1 MQGPTGPEFADFRRR
16 MRSVKRHKYLRLSV
30 MMLLQYGVWGVWLPV
45 VSRYLQAGQDEGG
58 LGFTPGQVGW
68 ILGLASSIGAVT
80 APFVAGQLADR
91 SFQTQHVLAGL
102 LVAGGAVKI
111 LVAYQTTFGAWLWLS
126 VVYSVLYAPTLAL
139 SNSLAFAHVDD
150 PDTQFPRVRVW
161 GTIGWIAASW
171 AFPLFWLLSD
181 VRFSWLPPFYV
192 GTEAVDATA
201 RLVDSLI
208 WSGVLAFGYALFCFV
223 LPPTEPHR
231 EAQQKLAFAK
241 AFSLFRRRSFAVLV
255 LASLPIAVIHQIYFM
270 QTAPFMSEVLGLA
283 DSRIGPA
290 MSIGQFA
297 EIAVMVTTGW
307 LLARLG
313 FRGVMTIGA
322 FAYCARY
329 AIFGSDFLPVPVIVA
344 SQALHGLCYACF
356 FAAAFIYVDRISET
370 DVRHSAQTVFGIVIL
385 GLGPV
390 LAAPLLQVLSQA
402 FTNEAGVLDYSSLW
416 YSLSALALATTA
428 GFWLLFRDETR
439 AEA

>member
-1 MQGPTGPEFADFRRR
+1 MNRQT
-16 MRSVKRHKYLRLSV
+16 YLRLSV

-45 VSRYLQAGQDEGG
+45 LARYLQAGQDEGG

-91 SFQTQHVLAGL
+91 SFPTQRVLAVL
-102 LVAGGAVKI
+102 LLAGGAIKI
-111 LVAYQTTFGAWLWLS
+111 LTAYQTTFSAWLWLS
-126 VVYSVLYAPTLAL
+126 IAYSVLYTPTLAL
-139 SNSLAFAHVDD
+139 SNSMAFAHLDD
-150 PDTQFPRVRVW
+150 PDNQFPKVRVW

-192 GTEAVDATA
+192 GVEAADATA
-201 RLVDSLI
+201 RLVHSLI
-208 WSGVLAFGYALFCFV
+208 WSGLLAFGYALFCLL
-223 LPPTEPHR
+223 LPSTPPRRDAE
-231 EAQQKLAFAK
+231 EKLAFAK
-241 AFSLFRRRSFAVLV
+241 AFALFRKRSFAVLV

-270 QTAPFMSEVLGLA
+270 QTAPFMSEVLGLP
-283 DSRIGPA
+283 DSQIGPA

-297 EIAVMVTTGW
+297 EIAVMVATGW

-313 FRGVMTIGA
+313 FRGVITIGA

-356 FAAAFIYVDRISET
+356 FAAAFIYVDRIAEA

-390 LAAPLLQVLSQA
+390 LAAPVLQVLSGV
-402 FTNEAGVLDYSSLW
+402 FTDDAGVLDYSALW
-416 YSLSALALATTA
+416 YSLSALALVTMV
-428 GFWLLFRDETR
+428 GFGALFRDQTSQTLTP
-439 AEA
+439 